1 MTTSTITSAVLIL
14 LGIIFMSASI
24 VLGRKMT
31 KSLPIELQNNWIP
44 LLCLMTLF
52 LFGYIGFLP
61 LLGEQ
66 TFFPRQVFASLILF
80 GGAVFVFLVISFT
93 RNTIAKIKEG
103 ENQLKENNILL
114 AEEVRVRFAAEE
126 KIRRQSDIILH
137 DILEIVAEMIANRDL
152 NTFEHAARVAQIAGR
167 IGREMKL
174 SDDDLKVIEF
184 GCLVHDIGKT
194 AIPDDVLLKPGHFDL
209 QDRFIMEYHPLVG
222 AKIFARHLQ
231 DDRITDII
239 LNHHERLDGSGYPAG
254 LKGDEIDLFS
264 RIVAVA
270 DTYESLIA
278 RRPYKQAMSRDK
290 ALAIVDKEAKAGQL
304 DQGIVDLLKKI
315 APEIPLD
322 IASPPQVTAGFMKD
336 IEVFRRKT
344 YFREPLTDFYNYR
357 YLYFLD
363 DAKLL
368 RNNTMPYDLF
378 FIDIPTFGEFQQKI
392 GHVVAD
398 QILDELGQ
406 SLLKTATEW
415 GRDSEQESG
424 SVMLFR
430 KGNDYLLYGEF
441 AGEKNAAA
449 FMKQMMGD
457 LAAVKKEWELT
468 TTLYRQ
474 NFPAGFSMEKAL
486 ASLFAAPTKPPQPV
500 ADA

>member
-1 MTTSTITSAVLIL
+1 
-14 LGIIFMSASI
+14 
-24 VLGRKMT
+24 
-31 KSLPIELQNNWIP
+31 
-44 LLCLMTLF
+44 
-52 LFGYIGFLP
+52 
-61 LLGEQ
+61 
-66 TFFPRQVFASLILF
+66 
-80 GGAVFVFLVISFT
+80 
-93 RNTIAKIKEG
+93 
-103 ENQLKENNILL
+103 
-114 AEEVRVRFAAEE
+114 
-126 KIRRQSDIILH
+126 
-137 DILEIVAEMIANRDL
+137 
-152 NTFEHAARVAQIAGR
+152 
-167 IGREMKL
+167 
-174 SDDDLKVIEF
+174 
-184 GCLVHDIGKT
+184 
-194 AIPDDVLLKPGHFDL
+194 
-209 QDRFIMEYHPLVG
+209 
-222 AKIFARHLQ
+222 
-231 DDRITDII
+231 
-239 LNHHERLDGSGYPAG
+239 
-254 LKGDEIDLFS
+254 
-264 RIVAVA
+264 
-270 DTYESLIA
+270 
-278 RRPYKQAMSRDK
+278 
-290 ALAIVDKEAKAGQL
+290 
-304 DQGIVDLLKKI
+304 
-315 APEIPLD
+315 
-322 IASPPQVTAGFMKD
+322 MKD